1 MKRKEEKYKAE
12 HSKEAE
18 DKAAEELKRL
28 YDTNEKVENENIK
41 LQKQVEHLVRENR
54 SLAQDLGSQITFP
67 ESVLQELDEDALKSY
82 DSLKKPIL

>member
-54 SLAQDLGSQITFP
+54 SLAQDLG
-67 ESVLQELDEDALKSY
+67 
-82 DSLKKPIL
+82 LKKGYI

>member
-67 ESVLQELDEDALKSY
+67 ESVLQELDENALKSY